1 MPCLIELSLTAFFLL
16 LQIEDL
22 RQPSTSKSVGTIFS
36 NSIFSLG
43 DSMLHFGNSCNI
55 SNFS

>member
-1 MPCLIELSLTAFFLL
+1 MLCFTELSLTAFCLLL

-22 RQPSTSKSVGTIFS
+22 GQPSTSKSVGTIFS

-43 DSMLHFGNSCNI
+43 DSVTFW
-55 SNFS
+55 